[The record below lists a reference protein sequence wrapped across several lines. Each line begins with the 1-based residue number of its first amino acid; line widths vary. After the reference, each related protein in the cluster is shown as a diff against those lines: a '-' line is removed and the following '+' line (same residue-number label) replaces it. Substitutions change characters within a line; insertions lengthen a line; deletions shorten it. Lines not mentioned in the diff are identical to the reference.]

1 MNTNELDKLTTK
13 ELIDYI
19 QGRKDIK
26 VCGYL
31 EDTELTRK
39 RMKQDDFTDEAIEY
53 YLDMS
58 LSYLVE
64 DKTWEELLEDADFED
79 ETGNSMYKS

>member
-1 MNTNELDKLTTK
+1 MNTNELDKLATK

-31 EDTELTRK
+31 EDTELIRE
-39 RMKQDDFTDEAIEY
+39 RMKKEGFTDEAIEY
-53 YLDMS
+53 YLDLN

-64 DKTWEELLEDADFED
+64 DKTWEELLEDDDFEN
-79 ETGNSMYKS
+79 ETGHDMYNS

>member
-1 MNTNELDKLTTK
+1 MNTTELDKLTTT

-31 EDTELTRK
+31 EDNRLTTT
-39 RMKQDDFTDEAIEY
+39 RMRLNNFTDEAIEY

-64 DKTWEELLEDADFED
+64 DKTWEELLEDADFEE
-79 ETGNSMYKS
+79 ETGHSMYKS

>member
-1 MNTNELDKLTTK
+1 MNTTELDKLTTK

-19 QGRKDIK
+19 QSRKDIK

-31 EDTELTRK
+31 EDTELTK
-39 RMKQDDFTDEAIEY
+39 TRMKQNNFTDEAIEY
-53 YLDMS
+53 YLDMN

-64 DKTWEELLEDADFED
+64 NKTWEELLEDADFED
-79 ETGNSMYKS
+79 ETGNSMYED

>member
-1 MNTNELDKLTTK
+1 MNATELDKLTTK

-19 QGRKDIK
+19 QGREDIK

-31 EDTELTRK
+31 EDTELTK
-39 RMKQDDFTDEAIEY
+39 ARMRQHNFTEEAIEY
-53 YLDMS
+53 YLDLN

-64 DKTWEELLEDADFED
+64 DKTWEELLEDAGFED
-79 ETGNSMYKS
+79 ETGNNMYKD